1 MKKKSQNMNRILIGI
16 MLLSGF
22 LLVPPQ
28 LLASCGQAFCPIE
41 TSSLA
46 ERPLLSGHLS
56 LNIVH
61 EYIDSDQPRIGT
73 SKARVGEFPRDHDE
87 VFTQNHTTKFSL
99 DYGIT
104 PRLSVGILIPF
115 LQRHHRHILQRHH
128 HHIDHDEQEAE
139 EENSGG
145 GHVETEFVDVVERW
159 TYRRLGDI
167 QVTTR
172 YRLNQPLS
180 PLQPSFSL
188 IAGVKLPTGKTDVK
202 NDTGEEAELTLQPG
216 NGSWDGI
223 LGFSYLQ
230 SFSLRTLRG
239 KTALAPLFVTGLSQ
253 FPVSVGK
260 FNFKPGTELFFNLGF
275 AYPLFWNIEF
285 LGQINFHY
293 QDRVS
298 VGHAPGVEQP
308 DTGRETLFLSPGV
321 RYQLTKNIHLY
332 ALAQFPVYQRVNG
345 IQIASDWNL
354 ATGVSFRFNLSNP
367 LPQA

>member
-1 MKKKSQNMNRILIGI
+1 MHLIVVGI
-16 MLLSGF
+16 MLLSG
-22 LLVPPQ
+22 LLLAPAQ

-73 SKARVGEFPRDHDE
+73 SQARVGEIPRDHDE

-115 LQRHHRHILQRHH
+115 LQRHHRHI
-128 HHIDHDEQEAE
+128 DKVEQEIDE
-139 EENSGG
+139 ETVGG
-145 GHVETEFVDVVERW
+145 GLVETEFVDVVERW
-159 TYRRLGDI
+159 TYQQLGDI
-167 QVTTR
+167 QLTAR

-188 IAGVKLPTGKTDVK
+188 IVGAKLPTGKTDFT

-223 LGFSYLQ
+223 VGFSYLQ
-230 SFSLRTLRG
+230 SLSLKTLRG
-239 KTALAPLFVTGLSQ
+239 KTALAPVFVTALSQ

-260 FNFKPGTELFFNLGF
+260 FGFQPGTELFFNIGF
-275 AYPLFWNIEF
+275 AYPVFRDIEF

-308 DTGRETLFLSPGV
+308 DTGRETLFLSPGI

-332 ALAQFPVYQRVNG
+332 TLAQFPVYQRVNG

-354 ATGVSFRFNLSNP
+354 TTGVSFRFHLPNLLS
-367 LPQA
+367 QAS

>member
-1 MKKKSQNMNRILIGI
+1 MYRILIGVT
-16 MLLSGF
+16 LLSGF
-22 LLVPPQ
+22 LVLPSQ

-56 LNIVH
+56 FNIIH

-73 SKARVGEFPRDHDE
+73 SNARVGEIPRDHDE

-115 LQRHHRHILQRHH
+115 LQRHHRHI
-128 HHIDHDEQEAE
+128 DKVEQEVE
-139 EENSGG
+139 EETVGG
-145 GHVETEFVDVVERW
+145 GLVETEFVDVVERW
-159 TYRRLGDI
+159 NYQQLGDI
-167 QVTTR
+167 QLTAR

-188 IAGVKLPTGKTDVK
+188 IAGMKLPTGKTDLT
-202 NDTGEEAELTLQPG
+202 NDTGEAAELTLQPG

-223 LGFSYLQ
+223 LGVSYLQ
-230 SFSLRTLRG
+230 SFSLKTLRG
-239 KTALAPLFVTGLSQ
+239 TTALAPLFVTVLSQ

-260 FNFKPGTELFFNLGF
+260 FGFKPGTQLFFNFGF
-275 AYPLFWNIEF
+275 AYPLFRNIEF

-332 ALAQFPVYQRVNG
+332 TLAQFPVYQRVNG
-345 IQIASDWNL
+345 IQITSDWNL
-354 ATGVSFRFNLSNP
+354 TTGVSFRFNLPNVLS
-367 LPQA
+367 QA